1 MEKYIAEKMREASE
15 PYIGK
20 HIESEVIAK
29 SNKKVDHTPTFWPGE
44 LNMVESK
51 EPIDKSVFTNMSAI
65 EKLVGGENDAEDRA
79 EKNMIQTLTAFCGAD
94 FVIVVDGQVNGEIE
108 AIHLDSLDKG
118 REVKID
124 IAIFS
129 NMHEN
134 TLSTLNGSK
143 IYQVF
148 ANEYGYALIREFN
161 NVTFVG
167 EVSSISVDDVTPFLR
182 YVYSCESY
190 TNFRVPV
197 DETEVS
203 KIIGTYKEPDPE
215 ADKKYVEAE
224 MKKKK
229 EQESWNKFHD
239 KWRNRKNCMFYDG
252 DLGALLRN
260 PIINEL
266 LVEGKLS
273 IQNGMLCVSSKWRGP
288 KPVLAIGSELEEK
301 LLEVKP
307 NCYIGKYNN
316 GWVLVEYNHD
326 AIVRECRE

>member
-1 MEKYIAEKMREASE
+1 MNDYTEGLKKYYAGDIAAIERILEGDKSDPEKRA
-15 PYIGK
+15 
-20 HIESEVIAK
+20 AK
-29 SNKKVDHTPTFWPGE
+29 SYLEV
-44 LNMVESK
+44 L
-51 EPIDKSVFTNMSAI
+51 SA
-65 EKLVGGENDAEDRA
+65 
-79 EKNMIQTLTAFCGAD
+79 FSGAD
-94 FVIVVDGQVNGEIE
+94 TVVVVNGQVNGEIE
-108 AIHLDSLDKG
+108 ALHFNSIKKG
-118 REVKID
+118 EELCLD
-124 IAIFS
+124 IALFQTIVDIAP
-129 NMHEN
+129 NLT
-134 TLSTLNGSK
+134 TLKDAK

-215 ADKKYVEAE
+215 ANKKYVEAE
-224 MKKKK
+224 MKKRE

-260 PIINEL
+260 PVINEL

-288 KPVLAIGSELEEK
+288 KPVLTMGSEPEEK

-307 NCYIGKYNN
+307 NCYIGKYDN
-316 GWVLVEYNHD
+316 GWVLVEYNYD
-326 AIVRECRE
+326 AIVRECKE